1 MKTFKIE
8 KGIPIKR
15 LQKPKKE
22 KVKKVKKPK
31 FKYPFA
37 DMVVGDSFFVKGNN
51 KYKAV
56 DSWRSWTTRYRNDL
70 YTNIRNEVNRYIKHT
85 SLSYTDKKSPI
96 KFAIRQVKGGF
107 RCWRTN

>member
-15 LQKPKKE
+15 LQKP
-22 KVKKVKKPK
+22 KKVKKPK

-51 KYKAV
+51 KYKV
-56 DSWRSWTTRYRNDL
+56 KRSWSWTTKYYNAL
-70 YTNIRNEVNRYIKHT
+70 YNTIKNEVNRYIKHT
-85 SLSYTDKKSPI
+85 SLSYTSKISPI
-96 KFAIRQVKGGF
+96 KFAIRRAEGGF

>member
-37 DMVVGDSFFVKGNN
+37 DMTVGDSFFVKGNN
-51 KYKAV
+51 KYKVAV
-56 DSWRSWTTRYRNDL
+56 NCYGWCTYYRNDL
-70 YTNIRNEVNRYIKHT
+70 YTDIKNEVNRYIKHT
-85 SLSYTDKKSPI
+85 SLSYTSKISPI
-96 KFAIRQVKGGF
+96 KFAIRQAEGGF